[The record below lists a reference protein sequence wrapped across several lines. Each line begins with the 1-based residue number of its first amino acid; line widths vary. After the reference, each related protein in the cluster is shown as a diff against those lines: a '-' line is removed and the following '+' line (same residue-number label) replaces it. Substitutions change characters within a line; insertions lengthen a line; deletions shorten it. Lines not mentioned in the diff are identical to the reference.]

1 MACVA
6 VGITMACGTGNEAAP
21 PTAPPAVL
29 PPVSSDPRSLAPY
42 FPLAAPAVRPHWDVG
57 LLVDS
62 QCRHRRTGMDSQQH
76 GTRHGTL
83 WPAGTQ
89 PRPMERR
96 THSRRQRMV
105 RLVMAGHAA
114 GQCRIRAALVAE
126 WQHQL
131 SPPGAV
137 SAPLAISA
145 FDEQWWRR
153 LKPAF
158 RYESAPCATS
168 SICSTTVVGATSRMH
183 VQCPS
188 GQPWPPCA
196 LHGRQGSSSRPST
209 T

>member
-1 MACVA
+1 MSGSSWIPYIDTGEPGWILSSTARDMA
-6 VGITMACGTGNEAAP
+6 
-21 PTAPPAVL
+21 
-29 PPVSSDPRSLAPY
+29 R
-42 FPLAAPAVRPHWDVG
+42 FG
-57 LLVDS
+57 LLALNRGRWNGVPILADS
-62 QCRHRRTGMDSQQH
+62 AWFASSWR
-76 GTRHGTL
+76 GTPPDNAGYGLL
-83 WPAGTQ
+83 WWLNGSTNY
-89 PRPMERR
+89 R
-96 THSRRQRMV
+96 
-105 RLVMAGHAA
+105 
-114 GQCRIRAALVAE
+114 
-126 WQHQL
+126 
-131 SPPGAV
+131 PPGAV

-158 RYESAPCATS
+158 RYESAPCATC